1 MLPVAL
7 SMLFVALIHHG
18 QQMSLLYFQTHI
30 FLLLLLPDVKCLH
43 LWFCPH
49 PKKYLSFFK
58 VLKS

>member
-43 LWFCPH
+43 L
-49 PKKYLSFFK
+49 
-58 VLKS
+58 